1 MSTDRWFR
9 HYERLQARYPSL
21 PDDVLADA
29 ARDAER
35 DEIAERADAARTRAK
50 EERGVR

>member
-1 MSTDRWFR
+1 MSKEDWLR

-35 DEIAERADAARTRAK
+35 DEIAERADMARMKQK
-50 EERGVR
+50 ENM